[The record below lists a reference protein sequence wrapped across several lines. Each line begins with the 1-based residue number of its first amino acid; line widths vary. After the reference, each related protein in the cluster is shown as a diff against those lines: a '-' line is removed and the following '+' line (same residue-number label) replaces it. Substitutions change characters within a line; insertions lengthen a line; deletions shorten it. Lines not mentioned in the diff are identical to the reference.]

1 MKAPEYEGDGKKI
14 ATGFANPMMGLPA
27 HWAPNDLLFY
37 KGNQFPARYKNGAFV
52 AFHGS
57 TNRVS
62 YSQGGYIVGFIPFEN
77 GKPTGQLEV
86 FADGFAGTDVI
97 RKMEEAKFRPMG
109 LSEGPDGSL
118 YISESKKGRIWKIS
132 FKGDTNKFGVAQLAA
147 MEKRK
152 ERAYIKTPE
161 KSIDSL
167 YAK

>member
-1 MKAPEYEGDGKKI
+1 
-14 ATGFANPMMGLPA
+14 MGLPA

-62 YSQGGYIVGFIPFEN
+62 YSQGGYIVAFIPFEN